1 MRATLGRPDGRAHGW
16 MSDRHR
22 APIRCQQG
30 GGGAWAWDG
39 VNKDELAG
47 MLLKMD

>member
-1 MRATLGRPDGRAHGW
+1 MRAPGRPDGRARGW

-30 GGGAWAWDG
+30 GGGARDG

>member
-1 MRATLGRPDGRAHGW
+1 MRATLGRPDGRARGW

-22 APIRCQQG
+22 
-30 GGGAWAWDG
+30 GGAWAWDG